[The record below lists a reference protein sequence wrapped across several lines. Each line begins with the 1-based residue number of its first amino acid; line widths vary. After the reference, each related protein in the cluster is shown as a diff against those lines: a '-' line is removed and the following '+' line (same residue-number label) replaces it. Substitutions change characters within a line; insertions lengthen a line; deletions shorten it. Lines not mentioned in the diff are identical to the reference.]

1 MTANELTPHEM
12 TPHEMTSAGD
22 ELGIVGIDHVGIAVT
37 NLDEAIA
44 YHVEILGMQL
54 LHRET
59 NVEQLVDEAMLA
71 VGDSVIQ
78 LLAPTTEDSPIAK
91 FLTKSGQG
99 LQQLAYRVRDVE
111 TTSQILRER
120 GLTLLY
126 PQARRG
132 TSGTKIN
139 FIHPKSAH
147 GVLIELV
154 EHPAD

>member
-1 MTANELTPHEM
+1 MAPDPMRPDLVDLSTQ
-12 TPHEMTSAGD
+12 
-22 ELGIVGIDHVGIAVT
+22 ELGILGIDHVGIAVAD
-37 NLDEAIA
+37 LDEAIA
-44 YHVEILGMQL
+44 FHVDVLGMTL

-59 NVEQLVDEAMLA
+59 NTEQLVDEAMLA

-78 LLAPTTEDSPIAK
+78 LLAPTSEDSPIAK
-91 FLTKSGQG
+91 FLAKSGQG

-111 TTSQILRER
+111 ATSRALRER

-126 PQARRG
+126 PESRKG
-132 TSGTKIN
+132 TGGTKIN

-147 GVLIELV
+147 GVLVELV